1 MSLRSLRSAV
11 EFLTVV
17 PLGSMSRPPGG
28 RLGRAYFPAVGAVV
42 GLGAGVVFALTS
54 VVLPPLAAATAAV
67 AWAAVLTGGLHLDG
81 LADTADGLLA
91 VSSPERRLEIMRDPR
106 LGSFGVIALVLVVI
120 GDIALLAAMPPAR
133 ALAGLVVAGAL
144 SRLALLGLVAL
155 IPYVRADGLG
165 VAATGG
171 RRFVDLAVGAVLT
184 LAVCLVDVRRS
195 LLAALA
201 VAIATALVVG
211 LALRRIGGATGDVYG
226 ACTEIGQLAALIV
239 FAAH

>member
-1 MSLRSLRSAV
+1 
-11 EFLTVV
+11 
-17 PLGSMSRPPGG
+17 
-28 RLGRAYFPAVGAVV
+28 VGALV
-42 GLGAGVVFALTS
+42 GLGAGAIFALAST
-54 VVLPPLAAATAAV
+54 VLPPLAAGTAAV
-67 AWAAVLTGGLHLDG
+67 ASAAILTGGLHLDG

-91 VSSPERRLEIMRDPR
+91 VGSPGRRLEIMRDPR
-106 LGSFGVIALVLVVI
+106 LGSFGVTALVLVVV

-133 ALAGLVVAGAL
+133 ALAGLAVAGAL
-144 SRLALLGLVAL
+144 SRLALLGVIALV
-155 IPYVRADGLG
+155 PYVRLDGLG

-171 RRFVDLAVGAVLT
+171 RRLVDLAVGALLT
-184 LAVCLVDVRRS
+184 LAVCLLDVRRS

-226 ACTEIGQLAALIV
+226 ACTEIAQLAALIV